1 MYLCVQYDEV
11 KNIGE
16 SERWITINVDY
27 KKRHNLNIIGS
38 GKKTILFVHGF
49 ASSQQAWQWI
59 TPAFEDTY
67 TLILV
72 DLVGSGKSDLQA
84 YKEER
89 YSSLVGHVDDLIEL
103 CDALNLKDSILF
115 GHSVG
120 GTIGLLLAKKRPDL
134 VQQVVMIGASPR
146 YLNDFPDYYGGFER
160 EDVDQI
166 LEMMEL
172 NYVGWASH
180 LSSVALPVSEGES
193 QTKYVEASFLASNP
207 KVTYQFLEIT
217 LLVDYRDMLRDV
229 KTDTVVIQCSEDSF
243 VPIEVAKYMAKEIK
257 GSTLHILSSKGHYP
271 HVSNPEETVKAIKL
285 SLKQEVV
292 RCMIKFGNRQLSLL

>member
-1 MYLCVQYDEV
+1 MRGGLL
-11 KNIGE
+11 
-16 SERWITINVDY
+16 INVDFN
-27 KKRHNLNIIGS
+27 KRHNLTIMGS
-38 GKKTILFVHGF
+38 GEKTILFVHGF

-59 TPAFEDTY
+59 TPEFEGTH

-89 YSSLVGHVDDLIEL
+89 YSSLMGHVDDLIAL
-103 CDALNLKDSILF
+103 CDALELQEVLLF

-146 YLNDFPDYYGGFER
+146 YLNDLPDYHGGFER

-166 LEMMEL
+166 LEMMEF

-180 LSSVALPVSEGES
+180 LSSVALPVSEGEN
-193 QTKYVEASFLASNP
+193 QTKYVEASFLSSNP
-207 KVTYQFLEIT
+207 KVTYQFLEMT
-217 LLVDYRDMLRDV
+217 LLVDYRDMLKDV
-229 KTDTVVIQCSEDSF
+229 KIDTVIIQCSDDSF
-243 VPIEVAKYMAKEIK
+243 VPIEVAEYMAKEIK
-257 GSTLHILSSKGHYP
+257 DSTLHVLSSKGHYP
-271 HVSNPEETVKAIKL
+271 HVSDPKETVKAIKL
-285 SLKQEVV
+285 SLK
-292 RCMIKFGNRQLSLL
+292 